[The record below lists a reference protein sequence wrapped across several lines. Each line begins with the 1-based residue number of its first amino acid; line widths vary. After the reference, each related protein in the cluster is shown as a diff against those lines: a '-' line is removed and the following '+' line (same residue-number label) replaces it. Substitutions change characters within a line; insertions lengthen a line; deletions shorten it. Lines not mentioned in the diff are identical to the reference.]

1 MKFCS
6 LISHTNS
13 VDYHSQWDYSSYCS
27 GIENHYQYQFKKV
40 IGGFNMARLYTDHLQ
55 IGYGD
60 SLIVKDLT
68 IEIPDKKI
76 TTIIGSNGCG
86 KSTLLKA
93 ITRIIPH
100 QAGSIVLDGGSISME
115 DTKALAKKMAILP
128 QTPESASGLTVGELV
143 SYGRFPY
150 QKGFGR
156 LTKKDH
162 DVINWALEVTG
173 ITDFKYKPVDAL
185 SGGQR
190 QRVWIAMALAQET
203 EMIFLDEPTTYL
215 DMAHQLEVL
224 ELLQKLN
231 REEGRTIVMVL
242 HDLNQAARFADHI
255 IALKNGQIVKA
266 GKSEDVI
273 KRDVLRKVF
282 QIDAVIGRDPRTN
295 KPMCI
300 TYDLIKGEENHEKI
314 THSIPALVGAY
325 R

>member
-1 MKFCS
+1 M
-6 LISHTNS
+6 T
-13 VDYHSQWDYSSYCS
+13 
-27 GIENHYQYQFKKV
+27 
-40 IGGFNMARLYTDHLQ
+40 RLRTKDLS
-55 IGYGD
+55 IGYGERI
-60 SLIVKDLT
+60 IVNGLNV
-68 IEIPDKKI
+68 EIPDNQI

-100 QAGSIVLDGGSISME
+100 QSGTVVLDGENIVKGS
-115 DTKALAKKMAILP
+115 TKELAKKMAILP

-156 LTKKDH
+156 LTKKDYEAI
-162 DVINWALEVTG
+162 DWALEVTG
-173 ITDFKYKPVDAL
+173 TKDFKYRPVDSL

-203 EMIFLDEPTTYL
+203 EIIFLDEPTTYL

-231 REEGRTIVMVL
+231 VEQGRTIVMVL
-242 HDLNQAARFADHI
+242 HDLNQAARFADYM
-255 IALKNGQIVKA
+255 IALKAGEIVKA
-266 GKSEDVI
+266 GNCEEVI
-273 KRDVLRKVF
+273 NRDVLKKVF
-282 QIDAVIGRDPRTN
+282 SIDAEIGRDPRTN

-300 TYDLIKGEENHEKI
+300 TYNLLRGEENNEET
-314 THSIPALVGAY
+314 THSIYAVGGARY
-325 R
+325 